1 MNDLNRYVEMIPEY
15 LLGKLN
21 AADRDAFE
29 KQLAESP
36 QLERELKS
44 MARLRSGLSL
54 YERAT
59 KDHIASDL
67 LATFATTPELVN
79 KDDLDRINEHLP
91 NCSSCREDLTLCNPM
106 GAAEEETA
114 VQPETKPGSLLS
126 RILAPL
132 WRPVLTAALVLVI
145 AIPFIYYG
153 FQSSPDIVVTAT
165 FDIAPVSRD
174 IRSLNKLVITE
185 NIDTV
190 GLNFLL
196 AVPDSV
202 NLDCV
207 LMDDEGNI
215 VREWRYEG
223 THYPV
228 ALKLAVSYFDTGI
241 YSLKVRATGSPDEND
256 WFVFRLQVALE

>member
-21 AADRDAFE
+21 AADQDAFE
-29 KQLAESP
+29 RQLAESP

-44 MARLRSGLSL
+44 MARLRSGLIL
-54 YERAT
+54 HERTT
-59 KDHIASDL
+59 KGHLPSDL
-67 LATFATTPELVN
+67 LATFATTPELVPAVE
-79 KDDLDRINEHLP
+79 LDQINSHLP
-91 NCSSCREDLTLCNPM
+91 NCPSCQEDARLCAPPEF
-106 GAAEEETA
+106 AREETA
-114 VQPETKPGSLLS
+114 VQPEQESDSLFS
-126 RILAPL
+126 RLLAPL

-207 LMDDEGNI
+207 LIDDEGNI
-215 VREWRYEG
+215 VRRWRYEG
-223 THYPV
+223 KHYPV
-228 ALKLAVSYFDTGI
+228 ALKLAVSYFDAGI
-241 YSLKVRATGSPDEND
+241 YSLKVRAADSSDAND
-256 WFVFRLQVALE
+256 WFVFRLQVAME